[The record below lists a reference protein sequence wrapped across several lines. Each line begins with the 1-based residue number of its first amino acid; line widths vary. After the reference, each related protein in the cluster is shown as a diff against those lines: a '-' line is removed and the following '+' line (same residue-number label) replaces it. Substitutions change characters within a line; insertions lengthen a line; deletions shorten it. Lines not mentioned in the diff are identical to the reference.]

1 MKNQKSISN
10 KTVKLTTK
18 EVRHVADLAKLKLND
33 EDLEKFQK
41 QLTDIVDFVGKL
53 QEVDTKNV
61 EPTSQVTGLE
71 NVFREDEVKQSLTQE
86 QVLSNAK
93 RKHKGYFVVD
103 AIFEE

>member
-1 MKNQKSISN
+1 MKNK
-10 KTVKLTTK
+10 KTSVELTTG
-18 EVRHVADLAKLKLND
+18 EVRHVADLAKLKLSD
-33 EDLEKFQK
+33 EDLSKFHK

-71 NVFREDEVKQSLTQE
+71 NVFREDKIKTSLPQEEVLI
-86 QVLSNAK
+86 NAK
-93 RKHKGYFVVD
+93 RKHKGYFVVK

>member
-1 MKNQKSISN
+1 MKKDSSQK
-10 KTVKLTTK
+10 KVELTTDD
-18 EVRHVADLAKLKLND
+18 VRHVADLAKLKLSD
-33 EDLEKFQK
+33 EDLDKFQK

-71 NVFREDEVKQSLTQE
+71 NVLREDKVKISLPQAEVLK
-86 QVLSNAK
+86 NAK
-93 RKHKGYFVVD
+93 RKHNGYFMVD